1 MLASGAEWSND
12 MPLMPKLNVLQ
23 LGFIFVGISSIVLP
37 SLIAEASGDAK
48 KSTADLIELVRPE
61 VVQVV
66 VRIAR
71 EDIGKPIPAPLDQ
84 WFKDIPIVV
93 EGTGFFVNDAGDIVT
108 ASHVVNGTQQIIQKL
123 AESGIHADTL
133 IGVSLPNVD
142 KNGLTISSPTEL
154 FPVALV
160 AVDPKHD
167 IAVFHSTDN
176 PFKSKSKMFSGP
188 GTPQRTTKFAQLTTD
203 RPRDGQEVF
212 ACGFPLNE
220 SGMVTTSGAIASAW
234 KTKKLLTAT
243 TDTDFVEVFWAD
255 LRVNGG
261 NSGGPVFRIYDQA
274 VLGMAV
280 ELDGSLAIVV
290 PAKYISAFLTDHSI
304 KWNSAH

>member
-1 MLASGAEWSND
+1 MHTRKDGILRLAFVFVA
-12 MPLMPKLNVLQ
+12 VLCIGPW
-23 LGFIFVGISSIVLP
+23 L
-37 SLIAEASGDAK
+37 LIAEAPAADTK

-66 VRIAR
+66 VRIALL
-71 EDIGKPIPAPLDQ
+71 DTTKPIPFSLNKL
-84 WFKDIPIVV
+84 FIRPIFIA
-93 EGTGFFVNDAGDIVT
+93 GTGFFVNDAGDVVT
-108 ASHVVNGTQQIIQKL
+108 ASHVVNGVPRTGEPGTQQIIQML
-123 AESGIHADTL
+123 AQHGIHADTL

-160 AVDPKHD
+160 AVDARHD
-167 IAVFHSTDN
+167 IAVFHATDN
-176 PFKSKSKMFSGP
+176 PFKSKTKMFSGP
-188 GTPQRTTKFAQLTTD
+188 GMPQRTTKFVQFATD

-212 ACGFPLNE
+212 TCGFPLGE
-220 SGMVTTSGAIASAW
+220 PGMVTTSGAIASAW

-243 TDTDFVEVFWAD
+243 TDDQAVEVYWAD

-261 NSGGPVFRIYDQA
+261 NSGGPLFRISDQA

-280 ELDGSLAIVV
+280 ELGGSLGIVV
-290 PAKYISAFLTDHSI
+290 PAKYISAFLTDHGI
-304 KWNSAH
+304 KWNSATH